1 VYIHVFLYSVH
12 RLLYSSLCECGVVGV
27 VWVAR
32 KETFNA
38 VVDCRVRRCCCLL
51 LFVVVC
57 CCVCKKTVHS
67 YFNALFIC
75 SVDNC
80 CIRIGSIIMESQLTV
95 EEIANLFRAADEDGS
110 GFLSPLEIASIMT
123 QLNGGVTPSEG
134 EVASCLRAMDS
145 NEDGQISEEEFLN
158 AMLTWLKMV
167 KTPGKRQLDAAESP
181 VFSRKKTLNDMA
193 NFFRQFSTI
202 PNFAAEQNRILT
214 SRRKEIDMAAVHR
227 EYAMPT
233 ADEKAE
239 AYESIKAILADGKVE
254 IMKEIHSLDWN
265 VVLVGVAKVNALL
278 SVVEMFQSP
287 DER

>member
-1 VYIHVFLYSVH
+1 
-12 RLLYSSLCECGVVGV
+12 
-27 VWVAR
+27 
-32 KETFNA
+32 
-38 VVDCRVRRCCCLL
+38 
-51 LFVVVC
+51 
-57 CCVCKKTVHS
+57 
-67 YFNALFIC
+67 
-75 SVDNC
+75 
-80 CIRIGSIIMESQLTV
+80 MESQLTV